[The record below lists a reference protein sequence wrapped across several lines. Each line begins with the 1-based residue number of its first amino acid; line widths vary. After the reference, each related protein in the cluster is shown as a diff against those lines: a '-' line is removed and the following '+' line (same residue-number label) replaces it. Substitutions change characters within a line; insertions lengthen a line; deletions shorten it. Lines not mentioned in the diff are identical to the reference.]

1 MEILGK
7 EYVGNV
13 NVEVLE
19 DTVRTNQKIVDGM
32 ASDLNGIVTSRKVAT
47 VNPNMGNVYELQ
59 FKMIQEVVSNLEHNA
74 KVTEE

>member
-1 MEILGK
+1 MATDGK
-7 EYVGNV
+7 
-13 NVEVLE
+13 
-19 DTVRTNQKIVDGM
+19 T
-32 ASDLNGIVTSRKVAT
+32 SDHNETLNHGQVAT

>member
-1 MEILGK
+1 MEEENI
-7 EYVGNV
+7 GNV
-13 NVEVLE
+13 NASVLE
-19 DTVRTNQKIVDGM
+19 DTVRENQMATDGKT
-32 ASDLNGIVTSRKVAT
+32 SDHNETLNHGQVAT